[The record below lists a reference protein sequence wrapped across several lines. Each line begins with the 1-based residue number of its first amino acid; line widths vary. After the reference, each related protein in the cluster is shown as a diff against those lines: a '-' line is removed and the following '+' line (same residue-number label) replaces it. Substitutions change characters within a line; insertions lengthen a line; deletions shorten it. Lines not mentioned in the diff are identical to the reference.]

1 MMLIFKILHEVEW
14 REAQHAGVYHGSTKD
29 KQDGF
34 LHFSTE
40 EQLDGTVAKYYG
52 GQSGLVLVAVDPET
66 LGTALKYEPSRGGEL
81 FPHLYG
87 SLPLDAVLW
96 TRPFQP

>member
-1 MMLIFKILHEVEW
+1 MLIFKIVHAAEW
-14 REAQHAGVYHGSTKD
+14 RAAEAAGSYPGSAKD
-29 KQDGF
+29 AEDGF
-34 LHFSTE
+34 LHFSSE
-40 EQLDGTVAKYYG
+40 EQLDGTVAKYYA
-52 GQSGLVLVAVDPET
+52 GQRDLVLVAVDPET

-87 SLPLDAVLW
+87 NLPLDAVLW

>member
-1 MMLIFKILHEVEW
+1 MLIFKIVHAEEW
-14 REAQHAGVYHGSTKD
+14 RAAEAAGVYPGSVKD
-29 KQDGF
+29 KEDGF
-34 LHFSTE
+34 LHFSSE
-40 EQLDGTVAKYYG
+40 EQLDGTVAKYYAG
-52 GQSGLVLVAVDPET
+52 HRDLVLVAVDPET
-66 LGTALKYEPSRGGEL
+66 LGAALKYESSRGGEL

>member
-1 MMLIFKILHEVEW
+1 MLIFKIVHAEEW
-14 REAQHAGVYHGSTKD
+14 RAAEADGVYFGSAKD
-29 KQDGF
+29 KEDGF
-34 LHFSTE
+34 LHFSSE
-40 EQLDGTVAKYYG
+40 EQLDGTVAKYYA
-52 GQSGLVLVAVDPET
+52 GQRDLVLVAVDPET
-66 LGTALKYEPSRGGEL
+66 LGAALKYEPSRGGEL

>member
-1 MMLIFKILHEVEW
+1 MLIFKIVHAEEW
-14 REAQHAGVYHGSTKD
+14 RAAEAAGIYPGSTKD
-29 KQDGF
+29 KEDGF

-40 EQLDGTVAKYYG
+40 EQLDGTVAKYYAG
-52 GQSGLVLVAVDPET
+52 RRDLVLVAVDPET
-66 LGTALKYEPSRGGEL
+66 LGAALKYEPSRGGEL

-87 SLPLDAVLW
+87 SLTLDAVLW